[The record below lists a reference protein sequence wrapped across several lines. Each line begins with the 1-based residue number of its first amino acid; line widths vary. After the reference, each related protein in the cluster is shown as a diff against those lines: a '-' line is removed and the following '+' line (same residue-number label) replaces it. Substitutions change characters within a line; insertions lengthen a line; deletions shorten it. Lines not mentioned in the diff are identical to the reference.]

1 MTSPGELESDEGD
14 PADMLSSLSS
24 LTYLVIWCLRAVLCT
39 SSARGRKA
47 AKKLLMCE
55 EVDVLLGWW
64 YTAILNLHTTESHA
78 HVCTMYGQG
87 KGRSHDLN
95 CCYVVGM

>member
-14 PADMLSSLSS
+14 PAASLSS
-24 LTYLVIWCLRAVLCT
+24 LTYLVMWCLRAVLST

-78 HVCTMYGQG
+78 HVCTREREGHMT
-87 KGRSHDLN
+87 
-95 CCYVVGM
+95 